1 MNELAAR
8 MKKPESIVPIA
19 RSQMHMLWSFGE
31 RRFLPKI
38 HRPKKVDSRKNA
50 SRASKARGAPKMSPT
65 KREYSDQFIP
75 NWNS

>member
-1 MNELAAR
+1 

-19 RSQMHMLWSFGE
+19 RSQMHMLCSFGE